1 MTQGRRTRNEQTQPT
16 ADELDPRAKWWT
28 TTAEDIGQAPPGSEG
43 ADRAKD
49 AVRRDHHPAID
60 SEDEQVLEL
69 REERL
74 VPHKQLREAGA
85 VVIRTEVEEVP
96 ERVEVEGYREEV
108 EIERIPIGQAVT
120 ERKAAWHE
128 GETLVV
134 PVYEERI
141 VAVKRLI
148 LKEHVKIRRVGH
160 RETHVFEETARR
172 DRLVVEDPSDTGA
185 VRERYST
192 EAYRPDGTPESES
205 PGFME
210 RIGKKLLG

>member
-1 MTQGRRTRNEQTQPT
+1 MAQGRRTRDEDTQST
-16 ADELDPRAKWWT
+16 AEELDPQAKWWT
-28 TTAEDIGQAPPGSEG
+28 TATEDVGQVPPGPAR
-43 ADRAKD
+43 ADRD
-49 AVRRDHHPAID
+49 RDTRRSDRHAVLD
-60 SEDEQVLEL
+60 SEDERVLEL
-69 REERL
+69 RQEKL
-74 VPHKQLREAGA
+74 VPHKQLREAGS
-85 VVIRTEVEEVP
+85 VVIRTETEEVP
-96 ERVEVEGYREEV
+96 ERLEVEGYREEV

-185 VRERYST
+185 VRERYAT
-192 EAYRPDGTPESES
+192 EAYRTDGTPESED
-205 PGFME
+205 PNLLE